1 MFFHFVVKFNVL
13 VDFVRVAKNLALY
26 PRFML
31 SIQHVSIAVHNL

>member
-13 VDFVRVAKNLALY
+13 VKNLALY

-31 SIQHVSIAVHNL
+31 SIQHVCIVVHNL